1 LASQKLPVFS
11 FVISGRAEKSMHERQ
26 ESANRQM
33 NGRPG
38 AYADV
43 FASISKRR
51 TAQNSLC

>member
-26 ESANRQM
+26 VSANCQM

-38 AYADV
+38 AYADE
-43 FASISKRR
+43 FASILRR